1 MDTIASAYLAASG
14 KSALAVVAF
23 IVVGVVLVGALIWA
37 VRLGIRVRRRE
48 PGPPRPHEQP
58 RMPASGPVRESSQA
72 REPNEMPQPAD
83 GRRLTPHEL
92 RPTGSRPGDAT
103 QGRPRWD
110 EGSSGSFGSGGSGTR

>member
-48 PGPPRPHEQP
+48 PGPPQPHEQP

-72 REPNEMPQPAD
+72 REPNEMPHPEE

-92 RPTGSRPGDAT
+92 RPTGSRPRTEEDSG
-103 QGRPRWD
+103 
-110 EGSSGSFGSGGSGTR
+110 GSFGGGGSGAR